1 MLTAVHPA
9 YWLTRL
15 ARPVVARGTPR
26 TRLFVR
32 DHLRKWCIDQEL
44 PVTTRHGFKMN
55 VSPRDYASY
64 GVYFFGDYDPRMSR
78 ALMRFIEPGQ
88 TCWDLGTERGW
99 FSLLMAQL
107 VGSTGRVDSFEALPI
122 NAQRLQANLELNG
135 YGWARV
141 QATAVSDRVG
151 TVCFEPPSEE
161 VTEHDAR
168 FDHCGGVG
176 YVTQQAN
183 ERTLEVPTTTLDAYA
198 EAQGLDALHLIKM
211 DIEGAEVAALR
222 GGEETLRRL
231 RPIIAIEYNRS
242 TLRRAGTSMAELDDT
257 LDALGYER
265 LFCAADGSFRP
276 VDITQCEGQ
285 SDLHAVFNV
294 YAFHRDDPRM
304 PATATP
310 VRSRKAA

>member
-1 MLTAVHPA
+1 MKALAPN

-15 ARPVVARGTPR
+15 AKPVVARATPR

-32 DHLRKWCIDQEL
+32 DHLRKWCIDREL
-44 PVTTRHGFKMN
+44 PVTTRRGFKMN

-64 GVYFFGDYDPRMSR
+64 GVYFFGDYDPRMSQ
-78 ALMRFIEPGQ
+78 AILQFLEPGQ

-99 FSLLMAQL
+99 FTLLMAQR
-107 VGSTGRVDSFEALPI
+107 VGAAGRVDSFEALPI
-122 NAQRLQANLELNG
+122 NAERLWANIELNG
-135 YGWARV
+135 YGWTNV
-141 QATAVSDRVG
+141 QATAVSDKIG
-151 TVCFEPPSEE
+151 TVIFEPPDDA
-161 VTEHDAR
+161 VTGHDAR

-176 YVTQQAN
+176 YVTNQAN
-183 ERTLEVPTTTLDAYA
+183 ERTIEVPTTTLDAYA
-198 EAQGLDALHLIKM
+198 ESQGIDELHLIKM

-222 GGEETLRRL
+222 GGADTLRRL

-257 LDALGYER
+257 LDALGYDR

-276 VDITQCEGQ
+276 VNLAECEGK

-294 YAFHRDDPRM
+294 YAFHRDDPRR
-304 PATATP
+304 PAIGVP
-310 VRSRKAA
+310 FQSRKAA